1 MDPTEVY
8 LGIYYA
14 MRDGRRAE
22 ARELAL
28 KLKAWFDDGGYP
40 PHRYTEV
47 AVKAYMFGVLRRTI
61 DLSFTE

>member
-8 LGIYYA
+8 LDIYYA
-14 MRDGRRAE
+14 MRDGRRVE

-28 KLKAWFDDGGYP
+28 KLKSWFDDGGYP
-40 PHRYTEV
+40 PPRYTEI

-61 DLSFTE
+61 DLAFAE